1 MQPETDA
8 TTEPLTLAD
17 IKAAI
22 KKIEN
27 EPLRPDYYEDSPE
40 MRRALGIGGDDE

>member
-1 MQPETDA
+1 MTSETEA
-8 TTEPLTLAD
+8 TTEPLTVAD

-22 KKIEN
+22 KKMED

-40 MRRALGIGGDDE
+40 MRRVLGIGGTDE